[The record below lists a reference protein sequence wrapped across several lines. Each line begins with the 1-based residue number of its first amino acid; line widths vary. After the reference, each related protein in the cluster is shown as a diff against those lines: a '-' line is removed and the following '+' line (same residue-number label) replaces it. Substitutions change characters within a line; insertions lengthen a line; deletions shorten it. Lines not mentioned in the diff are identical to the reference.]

1 MLIRWAIKIDDFTR
15 MLGFNKIH
23 QPSTWIEMPAV
34 HTTGIIEKREYHK
47 VIGEDDG
54 F

>member
-1 MLIRWAIKIDDFTR
+1 MSHQDWWLYQDAW
-15 MLGFNKIH
+15 FNKIH